1 MKKTITEERADRI
14 ARSHACVKC
23 GEYSYKRVSVTKAPE
38 GGVEDVAWIAEKEC
52 GVCETVQELGIAE
65 DGRIVYIT

>member
-1 MKKTITEERADRI
+1 MAKTITEERAERI

-23 GEYSYKRVSVTKAPE
+23 GEYTYKHVSVKKSPAD
-38 GGVEDVAWIAEKEC
+38 GVEGVAWVAEKEC
-52 GVCETVQELGIAE
+52 GVCETLQELGIAE

>member
-1 MKKTITEERADRI
+1 MPKTITEERAERI

-23 GEYSYKRVSVTKAPE
+23 GEYTYKRVSVKKSPE
-38 GGVEDVAWIAEKEC
+38 DGVEGVAWVAEKEC
-52 GVCETVQELGIAE
+52 GVCETVHELGIAE